1 MACQG
6 AKLNYNHPQASST
19 SLTLDLFYCQ
29 RQCPS
34 RRERQLAR
42 VLRAAG
48 SLSVPIHTV
57 IRLQTPYP
65 MARGSDSKQALLL
78 NPEFWTPKQL
88 EEWLKRFEDGRYA
101 RFIGPLKGRKGAEV
115 VRFHAADWAQ
125 LQPQDLATSLRF
137 TLLGMVQVATSDDTL
152 AIVTDFVPLANSPG
166 RVSRQSKPQKTVPVK
181 FPPMVETPSVPLLVG
196 GMLLIILII
205 LCFTVLKGPLED
217 IGIDSTSLVTYG
229 SIPLVSVV
237 FTYFHI
243 WVALWMTFYPLEYT
257 GCMQLPNTNTGFGW
271 QGIVPHKGEK
281 MARQAVQI
289 MTHQLLQVSEVF
301 ARIDPAQVVK
311 ELEPIL
317 FNTIHTVVEDMALKY
332 SPELWAVLPTKVKE
346 EIVEKV
352 KEESPAHIEALMDE
366 IRNNIEDVFDLEDM
380 VVTNMCKDK
389 QLLVNMFVTCGYSE
403 LAFIR
408 NSGAYMGGL
417 FGLMQM
423 GIWFVYSDPIVVFP
437 VIGLLVGTITNWLAL
452 KMIFE
457 PVNPKKYCGITFHGL
472 FLRRQNEVAEVYGKM
487 VATDVLNSRNI
498 FEAILKGPY
507 SDRLFELVYD
517 NVQEAVNAATETT
530 QKIINFSIGEEM
542 YVNIKED
549 VTNHIVEI
557 FPDSLRQIEDYATV
571 AMDLEVTLREKMK
584 LLSSE
589 QFENLLHPIFEEDE
603 WKLVVMGGAL
613 GVVIGLVQVFLIE
626 H

>member
-1 MACQG
+1 
-6 AKLNYNHPQASST
+6 
-19 SLTLDLFYCQ
+19 
-29 RQCPS
+29 
-34 RRERQLAR
+34 
-42 VLRAAG
+42 
-48 SLSVPIHTV
+48 
-57 IRLQTPYP
+57 
-65 MARGSDSKQALLL
+65 MARKSDTKQALLL

-101 RFIGPLKGRKGAEV
+101 CFAGPLKGRKGADV
-115 VRFHAADWAQ
+115 IRFSAAQWAQ
-125 LQPQDLATSLRF
+125 LNPQDLAASLRF
-137 TLLGMVQVATSDDTL
+137 TLLGMVQVATHDDTL

-166 RVSRQSKPQKTVPVK
+166 KIKRGSPNKTVPVK
-181 FPPMVETPSVPLLVG
+181 FPPMVELPTVPVLILSVLFV
-196 GMLLIILII
+196 ILAI
-205 LCFTVLKGPLED
+205 LCFTVLRGPLED
-217 IGIDSTSLVTYG
+217 IGIDSENLVKYG

-257 GCMQLPNTNTGFGW
+257 GCLQIPDTNTGFGW
-271 QGIVPHKGEK
+271 QGIVPNKGEK

-301 ARIDPAQVVK
+301 ARIEPAQVVK

-352 KEESPAHIEALMDE
+352 
-366 IRNNIEDVFDLEDM
+366 
-380 VVTNMCKDK
+380 T
-389 QLLVNMFVTCGYSE
+389 
-403 LAFIR
+403 FIR
-408 NSGAYMGGL
+408 NSGAYMGGI

-423 GIWFVYSDPIVVFP
+423 GIWFVYSDRIVVFP

-487 VATDVLNSRNI
+487 VARDVLNSRNI

-530 QKIINFSIGEEM
+530 QKIINFSIGEDM
-542 YVNIKED
+542 YANIKED

-557 FPDSLRQIEDYATV
+557 FPDSLRQIEGYATI

-584 LLSSE
+584 LLTSE

-603 WKLVVMGGAL
+603 WKLVVMGGVL
-613 GVVIGLVQVFLIE
+613 GVVIGVVQAFLIN

>member
-1 MACQG
+1 
-6 AKLNYNHPQASST
+6 
-19 SLTLDLFYCQ
+19 
-29 RQCPS
+29 
-34 RRERQLAR
+34 
-42 VLRAAG
+42 
-48 SLSVPIHTV
+48 
-57 IRLQTPYP
+57 
-65 MARGSDSKQALLL
+65 MARASDSKQALLL

-101 RFIGPLKGRKGAEV
+101 RFVAPLKGRKGAEV
-115 VRFHAADWAQ
+115 VRFTAADWAQ
-125 LQPQDLATSLRF
+125 LNPQDLATSLRF

-166 RVSRQSKPQKTVPVK
+166 RIKRESPHKTIPVK
-181 FPPMVETPSVPLLVG
+181 FPPMVEVPSVPIIVSCVLVV
-196 GMLLIILII
+196 ILII

-217 IGIDSTSLVTYG
+217 IGIDSASLVTYG

-257 GCMQLPNTNTGFGW
+257 GCMQIPDTNTGFGW
-271 QGIVPHKGEK
+271 QGIVPSKGEK

-301 ARIDPAQVVK
+301 ARIEPAQVVK

-346 EIVEKV
+346 EIVEK
-352 KEESPAHIEALMDE
+352 
-366 IRNNIEDVFDLEDM
+366 
-380 VVTNMCKDK
+380 
-389 QLLVNMFVTCGYSE
+389 

-457 PVNPKKYCGITFHGL
+457 PVNPKKYCGITFQGL

-487 VATDVLNSRNI
+487 VARDVLNSRNI

-517 NVQEAVNAATETT
+517 NVQEAVNAATQTT

-542 YVNIKED
+542 YANIKED

-557 FPDSLRQIEDYATV
+557 FPDSLRQIEGYATV

-584 LLSSE
+584 MLSSE

-613 GVVIGLVQVFLIE
+613 GVVIGIVQVFLIE

>member
-1 MACQG
+1 
-6 AKLNYNHPQASST
+6 
-19 SLTLDLFYCQ
+19 
-29 RQCPS
+29 
-34 RRERQLAR
+34 
-42 VLRAAG
+42 
-48 SLSVPIHTV
+48 
-57 IRLQTPYP
+57 
-65 MARGSDSKQALLL
+65 MARSSDTKQALLL

-101 RFIGPLKGRKGAEV
+101 RFVGPLKGRKGAEV
-115 VRFHAADWAQ
+115 VRFTAADWAQ
-125 LQPQDLATSLRF
+125 LNPQDLATSLRF
-137 TLLGMVQVATSDDTL
+137 TLLGMVQVATNDDTL

-166 RVSRQSKPQKTVPVK
+166 KIKRESPHKTVPVK
-181 FPPMVETPSVPLLVG
+181 FPPMVELPSVP
-196 GMLLIILII
+196 
-205 LCFTVLKGPLED
+205 
-217 IGIDSTSLVTYG
+217 
-229 SIPLVSVV
+229 
-237 FTYFHI
+237 
-243 WVALWMTFYPLEYT
+243 
-257 GCMQLPNTNTGFGW
+257 
-271 QGIVPHKGEK
+271 
-281 MARQAVQI
+281 AVQI

-301 ARIDPAQVVK
+301 AKIEPAQVVK

-332 SPELWAVLPTKVKE
+332 SPELWAVLPAK
-346 EIVEKV
+346 KV

-408 NSGAYMGGL
+408 NSGAYMGGI

-423 GIWFVYSDPIVVFP
+423 GIWFVYSDRIVVFP

-457 PVNPKKYCGITFHGL
+457 PVNPKRYCGITFHGL

-487 VATDVLNSRNI
+487 VARDVLNSRNI

-542 YVNIKED
+542 YGNIKED
-549 VTNHIVEI
+549 I
-557 FPDSLRQIEDYATV
+557 FPDSLRQIESYATV

-584 LLSSE
+584 LLTSE

-603 WKLVVMGGAL
+603 WKLVVMGGVL
-613 GVVIGLVQVFLIE
+613 GVAIGVVQAFLIN

>member
-1 MACQG
+1 
-6 AKLNYNHPQASST
+6 
-19 SLTLDLFYCQ
+19 
-29 RQCPS
+29 
-34 RRERQLAR
+34 
-42 VLRAAG
+42 
-48 SLSVPIHTV
+48 
-57 IRLQTPYP
+57 
-65 MARGSDSKQALLL
+65 MARSSDTKQALLL

-101 RFIGPLKGRKGAEV
+101 RFVGPLKGRKGAEV
-115 VRFHAADWAQ
+115 VRFTAADWAQ
-125 LQPQDLATSLRF
+125 LNPQDLATSLRF
-137 TLLGMVQVATSDDTL
+137 TLLGMVQVATNDDTL

-166 RVSRQSKPQKTVPVK
+166 KIKRESPHKTVPVK
-181 FPPMVETPSVPLLVG
+181 FPPMVELPSVPV
-196 GMLLIILII
+196 LICTVLFVILAI
-205 LCFTVLKGPLED
+205 LCFTVLRGPLAD
-217 IGIDSTSLVTYG
+217 IGIDSESLVKYG

-243 WVALWMTFYPLEYT
+243 WVALLLADPGHQY
-257 GCMQLPNTNTGFGW
+257 GFGW
-271 QGIVPHKGEK
+271 QGIVPNKGEK

-301 ARIDPAQVVK
+301 AKIEPAQVVK

-332 SPELWAVLPTKVKE
+332 SPELWAVLPAKVKE

-366 IRNNIEDVFDLEDM
+366 IRTTLKM
-380 VVTNMCKDK
+380 
-389 QLLVNMFVTCGYSE
+389 YSTWRYGSDQHVQGQAASRE
-403 LAFIR
+403 HLAFIR
-408 NSGAYMGGL
+408 NSGAYMGGI

-423 GIWFVYSDPIVVFP
+423 GIWFVYSDRIVVSRS
-437 VIGLLVGTITNWLAL
+437 LAYSS
-452 KMIFE
+452 MIFE
-457 PVNPKKYCGITFHGL
+457 PVNPKRYCGITFHGL

-487 VATDVLNSRNI
+487 VARDVLNSRNI

-530 QKIINFSIGEEM
+530 QKIINFSIGEE
-542 YVNIKED
+542 I
-549 VTNHIVEI
+549 
-557 FPDSLRQIEDYATV
+557 LRQIESYATV

-584 LLSSE
+584 LLTSE

-603 WKLVVMGGAL
+603 WKLVVMGGVL
-613 GVVIGLVQVFLIE
+613 GVAIGVVQAFLIN

>member
-1 MACQG
+1 
-6 AKLNYNHPQASST
+6 
-19 SLTLDLFYCQ
+19 
-29 RQCPS
+29 
-34 RRERQLAR
+34 
-42 VLRAAG
+42 
-48 SLSVPIHTV
+48 
-57 IRLQTPYP
+57 
-65 MARGSDSKQALLL
+65 MARSSDTKQALLL

-101 RFIGPLKGRKGAEV
+101 RFVGPLKGRKGAEV
-115 VRFHAADWAQ
+115 VRFTAADWAQ
-125 LQPQDLATSLRF
+125 LNPQDLATSLRF
-137 TLLGMVQVATSDDTL
+137 TLLGMVQVATNDDTL

-166 RVSRQSKPQKTVPVK
+166 KIKRESPHKTQ
-181 FPPMVETPSVPLLVG
+181 FFALR
-196 GMLLIILII
+196 
-205 LCFTVLKGPLED
+205 
-217 IGIDSTSLVTYG
+217 
-229 SIPLVSVV
+229 VV

-243 WVALWMTFYPLEYT
+243 WVALWMTFYPLAYT
-257 GCMQLPNTNTGFGW
+257 GCLQIPDTNTGFGW
-271 QGIVPHKGEK
+271 QGIVPNKGEK

-301 ARIDPAQVVK
+301 AKIEPAQVVK

-332 SPELWAVLPTKVKE
+332 SPELWAVLPAKVKE

-408 NSGAYMGGL
+408 NSGAYMGGI

-423 GIWFVYSDPIVVFP
+423 GIWFVYSDRIVVFP

-457 PVNPKKYCGITFHGL
+457 PVNPKRYCGITFHGL

-487 VATDVLNSRNI
+487 VARDVLNSRNI

-542 YVNIKED
+542 YGNIKED

-557 FPDSLRQIEDYATV
+557 FPDSLRQIESYATV

-584 LLSSE
+584 LLTSE

-603 WKLVVMGGAL
+603 WKLVVMGGVL
-613 GVVIGLVQVFLIE
+613 GVAIGVVQAFLIN

>member
-1 MACQG
+1 
-6 AKLNYNHPQASST
+6 
-19 SLTLDLFYCQ
+19 
-29 RQCPS
+29 
-34 RRERQLAR
+34 
-42 VLRAAG
+42 
-48 SLSVPIHTV
+48 
-57 IRLQTPYP
+57 
-65 MARGSDSKQALLL
+65 MARSSDTKQALLL

-101 RFIGPLKGRKGAEV
+101 RFVGPLKGRKGAEV
-115 VRFHAADWAQ
+115 VRFTAADWAQ
-125 LQPQDLATSLRF
+125 LNPQDLATSLRF
-137 TLLGMVQVATSDDTL
+137 TLLGMVQVATNDDTL

-166 RVSRQSKPQKTVPVK
+166 KIKRESPHKTVPVK
-181 FPPMVETPSVPLLVG
+181 FPPMVELPSVPV
-196 GMLLIILII
+196 LICTVLFVILAI
-205 LCFTVLKGPLED
+205 LCFTVLRGPLAD
-217 IGIDSTSLVTYG
+217 IGIDSESLVKYG

-243 WVALWMTFYPLEYT
+243 WVALWMTFYPLAYT
-257 GCMQLPNTNTGFGW
+257 GCLQIPDTNTGFGW
-271 QGIVPHKGEK
+271 QGIVPNKGEK

-301 ARIDPAQVVK
+301 AKIEPAQVVK

-332 SPELWAVLPTKVKE
+332 SPELWAVLPAKVKE

-408 NSGAYMGGL
+408 NSGAYMGGI

-423 GIWFVYSDPIVVFP
+423 GIWFVYSDRIVVFP

-457 PVNPKKYCGITFHGL
+457 PVNPKRYCGITFHGL

-487 VATDVLNSRNI
+487 VARDVLNSRNI

-542 YVNIKED
+542 YANIKED

-557 FPDSLRQIEDYATV
+557 FPDSLRQIESYATV

-584 LLSSE
+584 LLTSE

-603 WKLVVMGGAL
+603 WKLVVMGGVL
-613 GVVIGLVQVFLIE
+613 GVAIGVVQAFLIN